1 MTVHSL
7 ENDLRQCYESLHGI
21 VLLAPRNCMPMKKI
35 LIIEDN
41 LEVRENLSEILS
53 LSGYQTTTAENGKIG
68 VEKALADRPDL
79 VLCDVM
85 MPELD
90 GFGVLHILGKHA
102 QTADV
107 PFIFLTALAEK
118 DDFRKGMSLGADDY
132 IVKPFDDTLL
142 LQTIEARLRKNER
155 LRAASSKQSS
165 GGLEHFIN
173 EAKALEAI
181 QRLSENREV
190 RHYRKKDPIFQEG
203 DVPRWLFHIEKGSVK
218 LYKTNDDGRELILR
232 IAGPGEFLGYLA
244 LLSGDRYPEGASV
257 LEDSTIRMIPKDDF
271 FTLVYGN
278 RDVNARFIKLLAGH
292 VVDQEQQLIDLAY
305 NSVRKRVATAIVHLF
320 DQGYREISLLR
331 EDLAAI
337 AGTAKE
343 TVIRTLTDFKTE
355 GLIDIRDGNIVV
367 QKPDKLREMP
377 N

>member
-1 MTVHSL
+1 
-7 ENDLRQCYESLHGI
+7 
-21 VLLAPRNCMPMKKI
+21 MPMKKI

-79 VLCDVM
+79 ILCDVM

-132 IVKPFDDTLL
+132 IIKPFDDTLL

-155 LRAASSKQSS
+155 LRAASSKQNG

-173 EAKALEAI
+173 EAKAMEAI

-190 RHYRKKDPIFQEG
+190 RHYRKKDPVFQEG

-355 GLIDIRDGNIVV
+355 GLIDIRDSNIVV
-367 QKPDKLREMP
+367 SKPDKLRDMP

>member
-1 MTVHSL
+1 
-7 ENDLRQCYESLHGI
+7 
-21 VLLAPRNCMPMKKI
+21 MPMKKV

-41 LEVRENLSEILS
+41 QEVRENLSEILS
-53 LSGYQTTTAENGKIG
+53 LSGYQTSTAENGKVG

-79 VLCDVM
+79 ILCDVM

-102 QTADV
+102 LTADI

-118 DDFRKGMSLGADDY
+118 DDFRKGMALGADDY

-142 LQTIEARLRKNER
+142 LQTIEARLKKNER
-155 LRAASSKQSS
+155 LRAASNKQNG

-173 EAKALEAI
+173 EAKAMEAI

-244 LLSGDRYPEGASV
+244 LLSGDRYPEGASA
-257 LEDSTIRMIPKDDF
+257 LEDATIRMIPKDDF

-292 VVDQEQQLIDLAY
+292 VVEQEQQLIDLAY
-305 NSVRKRVATAIVHLF
+305 NSVRKRVATAIIHLF

-355 GLIDIRDGNIVV
+355 GIIDIRDGNILVA
-367 QKPDKLREMP
+367 KPDKLRDMP

>member
-1 MTVHSL
+1 
-7 ENDLRQCYESLHGI
+7 
-21 VLLAPRNCMPMKKI
+21 MKKI

-41 LEVRENLSEILS
+41 TEVRENLSEILN
-53 LSGYQTTTAENGKIG
+53 LSGYQALAAENGKIG
-68 VEKALADRPDL
+68 VEMALEQQPDL

-90 GFGVLHILGKHA
+90 GFGVLHILSKQA
-102 QTADV
+102 KTADI
-107 PFIFLTALAEK
+107 PFIFLTAKAEK
-118 DDFRKGMSLGADDY
+118 EDFRKGMSLGADDY
-132 IVKPFDDTLL
+132 IVKPFDDTTL
-142 LQTIEARLRKNER
+142 LQTIETRLRKHDR
-155 LRAASSKQSS
+155 LRQASNKQNG

-181 QRLSENREV
+181 QRLSENREI

-203 DVPRWLFHIEKGSVK
+203 EVPRWLFYIEKGNVK
-218 LYKTNDDGRELILR
+218 IFKTNDDGRELILR

-244 LLSGDRYPEGASV
+244 LLQEDHYPESAAA
-257 LEDSTIRMIPKDDF
+257 LEESTIRLIPKDDF
-271 FTLVYGN
+271 FALVYGH

-292 VVDQEQQLIDLAY
+292 VAEQEQQLIDLAY

-320 DQGYREISLLR
+320 DQGHREINLLR
-331 EDLAAI
+331 EDLAAL

-355 GLIDIRDGNIVV
+355 GLIDIRDGFIAVE
-367 QKPDKLREMP
+367 KPEKLRGMP